1 MKQQIKAGVRAIL
14 RRVTPSLLK
23 RIWRGRRKRDPIHL
37 LSTQWQPPAAALRPA
52 SDSHP
57 VLSNPALS
65 LLEYP
70 SDLRRFAGGLSAAA
84 ADALEPVTE
93 LGQTRQSAA
102 PVCFVL
108 PVSSDDPEALHRS
121 VQSVLRQTDP
131 GWELL
136 LCTPEVVAKQLD
148 RWLEIDW
155 RVRRYVHAGP
165 MTEAEVL
172 LNAAIQATTPFIGLL
187 GQGDVVD
194 DDLVKSIGIRVMA
207 TPAADLIYTDE
218 ASQPGSVRTGAPFYK
233 PDWSPEHELS
243 VHMLGRFL
251 AVRKA
256 LLLDT
261 TVPSSRTPEA
271 AEYELV
277 LSLTRR
283 ARRIV
288 HIDEA
293 LYVRDARRNIARPGG
308 FFPPNALDEACAA
321 VERHARQ
328 EQSTAIAA
336 PSRQVAGAL
345 HVRWPVPSDVP
356 VTLLI
361 LTGLRQ
367 RELPGRGRVTL
378 ATHFVKSI
386 FEKSSATG
394 YRLIVVD
401 DGKRDAEL
409 EALLARHGHVSHSCP
424 KHAPFSFAYK
434 ANFASS
440 LVEAG
445 IVVLLNDDL
454 EVVSPDWIQELAGQA
469 ARPGV
474 GAAGCR
480 LLYADGTL
488 QHAGIGLGMGLSG
501 TTGHLFHEAPAD
513 GAEYAGLASIDRDC
527 SAVTGA
533 VMAYRK
539 DVFEL
544 VGGFDERLRTD
555 YNDVDFCLKC
565 AAHGLRVVYTGAVT
579 LYHFHN
585 SSLKREHDSAPE
597 RDLFLARWH
606 EQVTRD
612 PYLNKNFQLRLPGL
626 PLVPAP

>member
-14 RRVTPSLLK
+14 RGVAPSLLE
-23 RIWRGRRKRDPIHL
+23 RIERGRRQRDPIHL
-37 LSTQWQPPAAALRPA
+37 LSTQWQAPSVPSRPA
-52 SDSHP
+52 DGPLS

-70 SDLRRFAGGLSAAA
+70 SDPQRFAGGLSAAA
-84 ADALEPVTE
+84 ADVLEPVTE

-108 PVSSDDPEALHRS
+108 PVTPDDPEALQRS

-136 LCTPEVVAKQLD
+136 LCTPEAFAEQLD

-155 RVRRYVHAGP
+155 RVRRYVHAEP
-165 MTEAEVL
+165 MTDAQVL
-172 LNAAIQATTPFIGLL
+172 LNAAIQATAPFIGLL

-194 DDLVKSIGIRVMA
+194 DDLVKSIGIQVAA
-207 TPAADLIYTDE
+207 TPMADLIYTDE
-218 ASQPGSVRTGAPFYK
+218 ASRSGSAQTGAPFYK
-233 PDWSPEHELS
+233 PDWSPEHQLS

-256 LLLDT
+256 LLLHAAA
-261 TVPSSRTPEA
+261 PASRTQEA
-271 AEYELV
+271 AEYELA

-293 LYVRDARRNIARPGG
+293 FYVRESKRNLMPAGG
-308 FFPPNALDEACAA
+308 FFPPNTVDEACAA

-328 EQSTAIAA
+328 EQATASAA
-336 PSRQVAGAL
+336 ASEQIAGAL
-345 HVRWPVPSDVP
+345 HVRWPTPPGTP

-386 FEKSSATG
+386 IGKSSATG
-394 YRLIVVD
+394 YRIVVVD
-401 DGKRDAEL
+401 DGETDAEL
-409 EALLARHGHVSHSCP
+409 SALLAEHGHVRRSCP

-440 LVEAG
+440 LVDAG
-445 IVVLLNDDL
+445 VIVLLNDDL
-454 EVVSPDWIQELAGQA
+454 EVISSDWIQELAGQA
-469 ARPGV
+469 ARPGI
-474 GAAGCR
+474 GAVGCR
-480 LLYADGTL
+480 LLFADGTL
-488 QHAGIGLGMGLSG
+488 QHAGIGLGLGQSG
-501 TTGHLFHEAPAD
+501 TTAHLFHEGPAD
-513 GAEYAGLASIDRDC
+513 GTEYAGLASIDRDC

-544 VGGFDERLRTD
+544 VGGFDEQLRTD

-565 AAHGLRVVYTGAVT
+565 IAHGLRVVYTGAAT

-585 SSLKREHDSAPE
+585 SSLKRMHDSAPE
-597 RDLFLARWH
+597 RDLFMARWH
-606 EQVTRD
+606 EQVMRD
-612 PYLNKNFQLRLPGL
+612 PYLNKNFQLRFPDQ